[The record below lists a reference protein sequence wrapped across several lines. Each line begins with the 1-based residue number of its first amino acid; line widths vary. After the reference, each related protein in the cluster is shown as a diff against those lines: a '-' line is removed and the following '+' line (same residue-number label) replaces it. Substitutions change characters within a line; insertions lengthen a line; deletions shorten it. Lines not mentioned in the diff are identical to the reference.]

1 MNSMIEEV
9 VKQYATL
16 FASKVRL
23 FNLQTNSK
31 LPYDLATLVRLLS
44 SDSNVT
50 AGVHDDVTAGVHD
63 DVTAGV
69 HDNVTYP
76 DQHPYSVIKRC
87 IKEHLRTLQRKHHVE
102 HCDRLRKSITLAK
115 IHYSKLQSIHVG
127 DHFTSLYKSQPI
139 TFRLLEIT
147 PCASLRLL
155 YLDES
160 LKHPILSHPK
170 GFIVR
175 VSQSGKYKLRIDNEY
190 IEFIHQ
196 PYTIQHLWL
205 WIMKQTHPLFSYASE
220 CECLLTMV

>member
-1 MNSMIEEV
+1 MIEEV

-50 AGVHDDVTAGVHD
+50 AGVHDH
-63 DVTAGV
+63 
-69 HDNVTYP
+69 VTYP

-127 DHFTSLYKSQPI
+127 DHFTSVYKSQPI

-155 YLDES
+155 YLDET

-205 WIMKQTHPLFSYASE
+205 WIMKQTHPLFSYSSE